1 MENEKR
7 SVIMKKIFGLVL
19 FSAIFAFCTSGAFAA
34 SYNTS
39 TNWFSDTNLKH
50 LNTIGQNIVKANGMP
65 STVTFKVTDNDSM
78 NADNTN
84 TTQVVYVYNGNLKYV
99 ENDNELA
106 AMIAHELGHL
116 VNGHNAKSS
125 LLNSAITSFNPN
137 TTTEGGANTVSLLK
151 TISSN
156 KISKENE
163 KEADITAVDLLMNAK
178 YNPLALISV
187 VYKADLAK
195 SGGILDDNLSC
206 EERILNI
213 YDYTNFNY
221 PATVKANYKT
231 DSYQKALNLIYANLK
246 IRNASASKVAK
257 VKKEQEKLQK
267 EKLKRIRNMAK
278 STNPWSA
285 AYSMIELSNTK

>member
-1 MENEKR
+1 
-7 SVIMKKIFGLVL
+7 MKKILGLILFGALL
-19 FSAIFAFCTSGAFAA
+19 AFSVSGAFAA

-39 TNWFSDTNLKH
+39 TNWFDSKNVKH

-65 STVTFKVTDNDSM
+65 TTVTFKVTDNDNM

-84 TTQVVYVYNGNLKYV
+84 TTQIVYVYNGNLKYV

-125 LLNSAITSFNPN
+125 LLNSAISSFNPT
-137 TTTEGGANTVSLLK
+137 TTTEGGANTVNLLK
-151 TISSN
+151 AISSS
-156 KISKENE
+156 KVSKENE

-187 VYKADLAK
+187 VYKADLDK
-195 SGGILDDNLSC
+195 TGGILDDNLSC
-206 EERILNI
+206 EERIMNI
-213 YDYTNFNY
+213 YDYANFNY

-246 IRNASASKVAK
+246 IRNASKSKLAK

-267 EKLKRIRNMAK
+267 EKYKRVRNMAK

-285 AYSMIELSNTK
+285 AYSMIELNNMK